1 MTRTESLELHTIWY
15 QAIANG
21 NLAYLTDK
29 QFEEFC
35 DFSDRFLDGLE
46 FTHVTDGLGGPDSL
60 MFHFINHN

>member
-1 MTRTESLELHTIWY
+1 MANTESLCLHTMWY

-21 NLAYLTDK
+21 NVAYLTDE

-46 FTHVTDGLGGPDSL
+46 FTHVTDGIGPADTL
-60 MFHFINHN
+60 QFHFINHN